1 MQPETAREVE
11 IARAAY
17 IRGRQDERTAW
28 REGFKMVSKY
38 DQQFAADLY
47 PMPAEVTP

>member
-17 IRGRQDERTAW
+17 VRGRQDERTAW
-28 REGFKMVSKY
+28 REGFKTSKY
-38 DQQFAADLY
+38 DQYFAADLY
-47 PMPAEVTP
+47 PMPAEVKP

>member
-1 MQPETAREVE
+1 MKPETTREVE

-17 IRGRQDERTAW
+17 IRGMQDERTYW
-28 REGFKMVSKY
+28 REAMRRMYPDHHYAENAF
-38 DQQFAADLY
+38 

>member
-1 MQPETAREVE
+1 MQPKTAREVE

-17 IRGRQDERTAW
+17 IRGMQDERSAW
-28 REGFKMVSKY
+28 RERLPLQHP
-38 DQQFAADLY
+38 DHLLAAQMY